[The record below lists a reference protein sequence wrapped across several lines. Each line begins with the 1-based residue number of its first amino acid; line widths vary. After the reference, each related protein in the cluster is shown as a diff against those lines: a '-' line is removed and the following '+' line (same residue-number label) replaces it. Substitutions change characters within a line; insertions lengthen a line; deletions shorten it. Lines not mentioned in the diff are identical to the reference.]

1 MISVIVPCFNEREVL
16 PAMYAELERVRKED
30 FCGVAEF
37 EYIFV
42 DDGSSDGTVG
52 FIKELRRSDKRVR
65 FISFSRNRERSGDL
79 CGIASRKRGSCD
91 AHGLRPSGSAV
102 SSENDVRRDRE

>member
-1 MISVIVPCFNEREVL
+1 MWYNTDKGSHEKLRIRGLFLRSEKSEKGEKMRMISVIVPCFNEREVL

-37 EYIFV
+37 EYIFI

-65 FISFSRNRERSGDL
+65 FISF
-79 CGIASRKRGSCD
+79 
-91 AHGLRPSGSAV
+91 
-102 SSENDVRRDRE
+102 